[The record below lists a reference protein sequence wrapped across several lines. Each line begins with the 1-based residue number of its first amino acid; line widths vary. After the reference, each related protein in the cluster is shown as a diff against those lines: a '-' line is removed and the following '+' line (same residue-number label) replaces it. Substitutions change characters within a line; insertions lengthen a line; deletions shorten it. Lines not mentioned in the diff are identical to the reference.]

1 LRLGLVVLWV
11 QSKDDPDEYAV
22 YFNDMTRLY
31 HIHRGQNT
39 EGPVVN
45 ILLYNAKNPTDPD
58 VFK

>member
-45 ILLYNAKNPTDPD
+45 ILLYNAKN
-58 VFK
+58 